1 MPAFLEDCQL
11 IASRAILTR
20 MRRVFPFFLAITL
33 FAAALAAFPQAAYAQ
48 TVDPL
53 VGVWANGSRFVEFAP
68 DGKMRVVLKTYY
80 AFVYEDRDWMP
91 YSIKPLVIDN
101 EGDSVSAA
109 ADGAIPGDGSASGS
123 DASAQAPSANLEPA
137 SPVSGS
143 SFVLSIRYP
152 KEKRDAELPLAV
164 IGDAIYFRF
173 YRKAEFSTP
182 TVNADSSAASDT
194 APTSTSPLDGFW
206 IAAGNTDALRLYRSD
221 PVQEF
226 FCYYFKGN
234 DYYRIRYWATDA
246 RPKDVQASFTGRNGE
261 PLAVPKFIP
270 IAGTLYTCVTSTGK
284 VLRNYESGTFASASG
299 ALTFNPSAVVFSGTA
314 AAVREPLKF
323 ALSADGTAL
332 ALGEPYLVRS
342 KVADLTAEIKA
353 HNALRR
359 PPRKPIFGF
368 MKLDFHWDEIE
379 KIRNNGVAPTEGK

>member
-1 MPAFLEDCQL
+1 
-11 IASRAILTR
+11 
-20 MRRVFPFFLAITL
+20 MRRAFSFIAITL
-33 FAAALAAFPQAAYAQ
+33 FTAAMSAFPQAAISQ
-48 TVDPL
+48 TVNPL

-68 DGKMRVVLKTYY
+68 DGRMRMVLKTYY

-91 YSIKPLVIDN
+91 YTIKPLAGV
-101 EGDSVSAA
+101 AQ
-109 ADGAIPGDGSASGS
+109 GDGSAQDSNVAAQSPSG
-123 DASAQAPSANLEPA
+123 NLDPA
-137 SPVSGS
+137 SPVSNAT
-143 SFVLSIRYP
+143 FVLTLQYP
-152 KEKRDAELPLAV
+152 KEKHGADIPLAV

-173 YRKAEFSTP
+173 YRKMELPASAGNATSSGSTTGNVSATGEP
-182 TVNADSSAASDT
+182 ANGAGNAVPSA
-194 APTSTSPLDGFW
+194 TSPLDGFW

-221 PVQEF
+221 PIQEF
-226 FCYYFKGN
+226 FCYYFRGS

-246 RPKDVQASFTGRNGE
+246 RPKAVQASFTGRNGE

-284 VLRNYESGTFASASG
+284 VLRNYESGTFTGASG
-299 ALTFNPSAVVFSGTA
+299 ALTFKPSAIVFAGTA
-314 AAVREPLKF
+314 AAVREPLKY

-332 ALGEPYLVRS
+332 ALGEPYLARS
-342 KVADLTAEIKA
+342 KVADLSAEIKA